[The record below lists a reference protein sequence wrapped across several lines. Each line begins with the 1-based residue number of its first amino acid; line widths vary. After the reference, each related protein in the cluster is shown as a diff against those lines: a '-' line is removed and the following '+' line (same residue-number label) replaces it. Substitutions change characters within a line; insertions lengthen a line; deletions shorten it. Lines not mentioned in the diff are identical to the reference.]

1 MTLQTK
7 LDQIKAEF
15 KQQADQESLT
25 LMGKAAE
32 QLARSSILAQALQ
45 SGDRMPDFTLAA
57 ARGGEI
63 DSAHLLEQGPLVVS
77 FYRGVW

>member
-1 MTLQTK
+1 MSLQTK